1 MWTDATRAHHARA
14 GLALPSDL
22 TDDEWAVLKPFLP
35 PPSGEGG
42 VDIHQFLGL
51 EPSPRPRRLRAV
63 AAVFGATA
71 GLDRQQGA

>member
-1 MWTDATRAHHARA
+1 MWTDATRAHQARA

-42 VDIHQFLGL
+42 VDV
-51 EPSPRPRRLRAV
+51 SVVRT
-63 AAVFGATA
+63 FGAMW
-71 GLDRQQGA
+71 GVD